1 MNAIKFCPL
10 CKSTNVSF
18 DARLETTY
26 DVCKNCGY
34 QGAPGTSF
42 PEKIIKK

>member
-1 MNAIKFCPL
+1 MKYVKFCPL

-18 DARLETTY
+18 DARLGTTY
-26 DVCKNCGY
+26 NVCKNCGY
-34 QGAPGTSF
+34 IGASGTDF